1 MELYLVRHGETIW
14 NQEGRYYGHSDV
26 GLSPAGIFQAQTLGK
41 YFRQIEFDEIYIS
54 PLKRAVDTVKECV
67 SEEAFSEKIIRDP
80 RLMEQNFG
88 LFEGKTYSQ
97 LKEEYPAELALW
109 NKDWQEYC
117 LPDGESFHDVR
128 TRVEDFSL
136 DLWEQ
141 ERISEEKNR
150 SLTGKRASK
159 KILIGAHK
167 GTFGH
172 LLAAL
177 LHMPLSGYWNF
188 VFEQG
193 TYSRIDI
200 EDGYAIIR
208 CLNALP
214 KQINF

>member
-1 MELYLVRHGETIW
+1 MELYLIRHGETVW

-26 GLSPAGIFQAQTLGK
+26 ELALEGRLQAQRLGK
-41 YFRQIEFDEIYIS
+41 YLKKIEFDYIFTS
-54 PLKRAVDTVKECV
+54 PLKRAIETARACV
-67 SEEAFSEKIIRDP
+67 SEEAFAEKIIREP

-88 LFEGKTYSQ
+88 LFEGKTYQQ
-97 LKEEYPAELALW
+97 LKKEYPEELTLW
-109 NKDWQEYC
+109 NSDWQEYC
-117 LPDGESFHDVR
+117 LPCGESFHDVR
-128 TRVEDFSL
+128 IRVEDFVT
-136 DLWEQ
+136 DLWKWGQSMEKRQ
-141 ERISEEKNR
+141 EGLSEKA
-150 SLTGKRASK
+150 GK
-159 KILIGAHK
+159 KILIAAHK

-172 LLAAL
+172 MLAAL

-214 KQINF
+214 K